1 MRKIA
6 VILAFVLMCGVAFAD
21 SPNHDGEEYR
31 KYGEFAGGIAGG
43 KTGEIIGKLTGIPGA
58 DVVGGAVGEVVG
70 EKVVGHYAERYGNAS
85 DSERREMEGD
95 AVKAL
100 ADTVVPGSGE
110 LTKNV
115 IKTAQGKGEVS
126 TWDVIKSVPKYMPI
140 PGHTRVPD
148 ATPILKFLWKWW

>member
-31 KYGEFAGGIAGG
+31 KYGEIAGGIAGG

-58 DVVGGAVGEVVG
+58 DVAGGIVGEVVG

-85 DSERREMEGD
+85 DSERREMESD
-95 AVKAL
+95 AIEIIA
-100 ADTVVPGSGE
+100 PGTGE
-110 LTKNV
+110 LMKAT
-115 IKTAQGKGEVS
+115 QEKGEVS
-126 TWDVIKSVPKYMPI
+126 AWDVTKYVIKQMPVTGT
-140 PGHTRVPD
+140 PRGPD
-148 ATPILKFLWKWW
+148 TISTLKFLWKWW